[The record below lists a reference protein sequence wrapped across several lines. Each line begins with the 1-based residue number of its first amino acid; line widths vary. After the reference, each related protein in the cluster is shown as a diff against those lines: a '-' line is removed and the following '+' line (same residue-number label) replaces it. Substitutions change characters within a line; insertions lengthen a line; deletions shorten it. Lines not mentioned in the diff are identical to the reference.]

1 MPVTPGHFTLNPEQ
15 RQFKQLL
22 DQHPTLTPFWDFES
36 RDCDLGALERSL
48 PAMSHGEQIM
58 ARFFTAVWLG
68 ENKKQVRIRS
78 DRRSSHSGP
87 RAPPDHRRLASQN
100 PVFP

>member
-1 MPVTPGHFTLNPEQ
+1 MPITSGHFTLTLEQ
-15 RQFKQLL
+15 RHFKRMLEKYSQLVS
-22 DQHPTLTPFWDFES
+22 FWDFES
-36 RDCDLGALERSL
+36 RDCHLEKLEAAL

-68 ENKKQVRIRS
+68 ENKFEFDLIDAAATLDPEHRQVIL
-78 DRRSSHSGP
+78 DW
-87 RAPPDHRRLASQN
+87 LAE

>member
-1 MPVTPGHFTLNPEQ
+1 MPVTPGHFTLTPEQ

-22 DQHPTLTPFWDFES
+22 DQHPTLTPFWNFES
-36 RDCDLGALERSL
+36 RDCDLAALERSL

-68 ENKKQVRIRS
+68 ENKFDFDLIDAAATLDPQ
-78 DRRSSHSGP
+78 
-87 RAPPDHRRLASQN
+87 HRQIIVDWLAN